1 MLKHL
6 SFLTLLLGIYSHS
19 ISASSLRVSAEELTT
34 LSAGGG
40 VIILDVRSKND
51 YEVGHIKNSINFPVA
66 LTYYNKKVNGKI
78 QKPQL
83 MQKYLKER
91 GIDTRSKIVIY
102 DEGGLVS
109 AARVFWAL
117 EVYGLTQIQILDR
130 GYKYWRHKNLA
141 TSQSIPKIKPSQ
153 YIAKI
158 NHKRLASKFATQLA
172 INNKNKVVIDA
183 RSLPAY
189 QGKVSVAKRFGH
201 IPGAISVPFEENI
214 VENSEFESLKPINEL
229 QDLYA
234 DIPED
239 KKVIIYCKIGLVSTT
254 NYFALRELG
263 YDVANYD
270 ASWREWGNDSS
281 LPIEK

>member
-6 SFLTLLLGIYSHS
+6 SFLTLLLSIYSHS
-19 ISASSLRVSAEELTT
+19 ISASSLRVSAEELSA
-34 LSAGGG
+34 LSAGKA

-66 LTYYNKKVNGKI
+66 LTYYDKKVNGKI

-91 GIDTRSKIVIY
+91 GIDTHSRIVIY

-117 EVYGLTQIQILDR
+117 EVYGLTEVQILDR

-189 QGKVSVAKRFGH
+189 HGKVSVAKRFGH

-214 VENSEFESLKPINEL
+214 VESSEFESLKPISEL

-234 DIPED
+234 DIPAD

-270 ASWREWGNDSS
+270 ASWREWGNDES

>member
-1 MLKHL
+1 MLKYL
-6 SFLTLLLGIYSHS
+6 SFITLLLSTYSHS
-19 ISASSLRVSAEELTT
+19 ISASSLRISAEELST
-34 LSAGGG
+34 LNSSEEI
-40 VIILDVRSKND
+40 VLLDVRNKND
-51 YEVGHIKNSINFPVA
+51 YEVGHIKNAISFPVA
-66 LTYYNKKVNGKI
+66 LTYYDKKVNGKI

-91 GIDTRSKIVIY
+91 GIDTQSRIIIY
-102 DEGGLVS
+102 DEGGIVS

-117 EVYGLTQIQILDR
+117 EVYGLTKVQILDR
-130 GYKYWRHKNLA
+130 GYKYWRYKNLE
-141 TSQSIPKIKPSQ
+141 TSQIIPKIKPSQ
-153 YIAKI
+153 YIVKI

-172 INNKNKVVIDA
+172 THNKNKVVIDA

-201 IPGAISVPFEENI
+201 IPSAISVPFEENI
-214 VENSEFESLKPINEL
+214 IENSEFESLKPLSEL

-234 DIPED
+234 DVPTG

-270 ASWREWGNDSS
+270 ASWREWGNDDS

>member
-1 MLKHL
+1 MLKSL
-6 SFLTLLLGIYSHS
+6 SFIAFVLSLYSHS
-19 ISASSLRVSAEELTT
+19 VSASSLRVSAEELSA
-34 LSAGGG
+34 LSSSDE
-40 VIILDVRSKND
+40 VIILDVRNKND
-51 YEVGHIKNSINFPVA
+51 YDVGHIKNAISFPVA
-66 LTYYNKKVNGKI
+66 LTYYAKKINGKI

-91 GIDTRSKIVIY
+91 GIDTQSKIVIY
-102 DEGGLVS
+102 DEGGIIS

-117 EVYGLTQIQILDR
+117 EVYGLTKVQILDR
-130 GYKYWRHKNLA
+130 GYKYWRSENLE
-141 TSQSIPKIKPSQ
+141 TSQVVPKIKPSQ
-153 YIAKI
+153 YIATI

-172 INNKNKVVIDA
+172 IHNKNKIVIDA

-201 IPGAISVPFEENI
+201 IPSAISVPFEKNI
-214 VENSEFESLKPINEL
+214 VKDSDFEGLKPIAEL

-234 DIPED
+234 DIPAG

-270 ASWREWGNDSS
+270 ASWREWGNDDT

>member
-1 MLKHL
+1 M
-6 SFLTLLLGIYSHS
+6 
-19 ISASSLRVSAEELTT
+19 
-34 LSAGGG
+34 
-40 VIILDVRSKND
+40 ILDVRNKND
-51 YEVGHIKNSINFPVA
+51 YEVGHIKNAISFPVA
-66 LTYYNKKVNGKI
+66 LTYYAKKINGKI

-91 GIDTRSKIVIY
+91 GIDTQSKVIIY
-102 DEGGLVS
+102 DESGIIS

-117 EVYGLTQIQILDR
+117 EVYGLTKVQILNR
-130 GYKYWRHKNLA
+130 GYKYWRSKNFE
-141 TSQSIPKIKPSQ
+141 TSQVVPKIKPSL
-153 YIAKI
+153 YIATI

-172 INNKNKVVIDA
+172 IHNKNKVVIDA
-183 RSLPAY
+183 RALPAY

-201 IPGAISVPFEENI
+201 IPSAISVPFEKNI
-214 VENSEFESLKPINEL
+214 VENSEFKGLKPLVEL
-229 QDLYA
+229 QDIYA
-234 DIPED
+234 GIPAD

-270 ASWREWGNDSS
+270 ASWREWGNDDT